1 MNEFQI
7 KLLSYLNITEEE
19 YFELIKDVNIND
31 LEDPY
36 NFLNMQKAV
45 DRINLAINNN
55 EKIMIYGDY
64 DCDGISATAILVKA
78 FMYLNKKVGYY
89 IPSRY
94 IDGYGL
100 NLTRAKQIKDKGY
113 NLVITVDNG
122 VAANEAIDFLTN
134 NNIDVILTDHHEI
147 SRELP
152 YSYTILHPSLKINN
166 VVDKQ
171 CGAYVSLMLS
181 ICLLNRID
189 PYLVSLATQATI
201 SDMMPLKGYN
211 RILMKVGL
219 KIINEHKEYPL
230 YLLTNETN
238 IDEETL
244 GYTIC
249 PKINAF
255 GRIKEDLSVN
265 DMVRFFVIEDKLTL
279 KKIAYE
285 IEQVNNLRKNILLNT
300 VNKLDLN
307 SYKDKK
313 IIVERLD
320 NTSEGVIG
328 LVAAK
333 ILNEVNKPCIVF
345 TKVNNQNILK
355 GSARS
360 IKGFSLVDAFSFLSD
375 LLEVYGGHEEAGGL
389 SIKEE
394 NYNQFVNKLNE
405 YTKDIEINLEEE
417 KYLMIEKEDLN
428 YENYL
433 FIKSLS
439 PFGMEYNKPKFLLNI
454 DRNNITF
461 MGKDQNHIKGYLSN
475 NVSFVGF
482 SLADKIIHSINKC
495 LGTIAYDDFK
505 KGRNVI
511 FRIEKIL

>member
-1 MNEFQI
+1 
-7 KLLSYLNITEEE
+7 
-19 YFELIKDVNIND
+19 
-31 LEDPY
+31 
-36 NFLNMQKAV
+36 
-45 DRINLAINNN
+45 
-55 EKIMIYGDY
+55 
-64 DCDGISATAILVKA
+64 
-78 FMYLNKKVGYY
+78 
-89 IPSRY
+89 
-94 IDGYGL
+94 
-100 NLTRAKQIKDKGY
+100 
-113 NLVITVDNG
+113 
-122 VAANEAIDFLTN
+122 
-134 NNIDVILTDHHEI
+134 
-147 SRELP
+147 
-152 YSYTILHPSLKINN
+152 
-166 VVDKQ
+166 
-171 CGAYVSLMLS
+171 MLS

-230 YLLTNETN
+230 HLLTNETN

-345 TKVNNQNILK
+345 TKSNEQDVLK

-360 IKGFSLVDAFSFLSD
+360 IKGFSLVDAFSILSD

-394 NYNQFVNKLNE
+394 NYNEFVNKLNE

-482 SLADKIIHSINKC
+482 SLANKINHSINKC
-495 LGTIAYDDFK
+495 LGTLVYDDFK

>member
-19 YFELIKDVNIND
+19 YLELIKDVNIND
-31 LEDPY
+31 LENPY

-122 VAANEAIDFLTN
+122 VAANDAIDFLTN

-201 SDMMPLKGYN
+201 SDMMPLKGFN
-211 RILMKVGL
+211 RTLVKLGL

-230 YLLTNETN
+230 HLLTNETN

-285 IEQVNNLRKNILLNT
+285 IEQVNNLRKNILINT

-307 SYKDKK
+307 SYNDKK

-345 TKVNNQNILK
+345 TKSNEQNVLK

-360 IKGFSLVDAFSFLSD
+360 IKGFSLVDAFSYLNN
-375 LLEVYGGHEEAGGL
+375 LLLVYGGHEEAGGL

-394 NYNQFVNKLNE
+394 NYSEFVDKLNE
-405 YTKDIEINLEEE
+405 YANNIDYAFEDE
-417 KYLMIEKEDLN
+417 KYLLINNKDIN

-439 PFGMEYNKPKFLLNI
+439 PFGMDYLKPKLLLNI

-461 MGKDQNHIKGYLSN
+461 FGKEQNHIKGYLSN
-475 NVSFVGF
+475 NATFVGF
-482 SLADKIIHSINKC
+482 SLANKINSSNNKC
-495 LGTIAYDDFK
+495 LGTLSYDDFK
-505 KGRNVI
+505 KEKNVV